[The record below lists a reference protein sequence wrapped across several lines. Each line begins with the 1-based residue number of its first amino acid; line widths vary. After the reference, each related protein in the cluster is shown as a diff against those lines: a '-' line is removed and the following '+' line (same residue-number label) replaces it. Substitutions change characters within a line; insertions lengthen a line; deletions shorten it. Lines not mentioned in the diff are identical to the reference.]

1 MIWKWIQFIRRQLEH
16 ITYLLL
22 IMKFLYYKLGFYGIS
37 NVDWRTIA
45 YEFKCSLLVYGLAFV
60 FLNIKKSGWLL
71 TIFLILFAVNGGF
84 EFISIPFVGGLGI
97 CFLNHYGYLDK
108 LRKPKTRSRYVI
120 MIIIKFVALNITYF
134 SLVSRNAQTNIE
146 AFGFSSLKLNFSLSR
161 DLLGPVFLIFIADI
175 SPFLQRLL
183 ELNPLPF
190 LGFTF

>member
-1 MIWKWIQFIRRQLEH
+1 
-16 ITYLLL
+16 
-22 IMKFLYYKLGFYGIS
+22 
-37 NVDWRTIA
+37 
-45 YEFKCSLLVYGLAFV
+45 
-60 FLNIKKSGWLL
+60 
-71 TIFLILFAVNGGF
+71 
-84 EFISIPFVGGLGI
+84 
-97 CFLNHYGYLDK
+97 
-108 LRKPKTRSRYVI
+108 